1 MIRVENSKCDL
12 CGTCV
17 GGCPVDCITLK
28 EHELIVDHEICIE
41 CENCI
46 TICPVRALSNE
57 K

>member
-17 GGCPVDCITLK
+17 GVCPVDCITLK
-28 EHELIVDHEICIE
+28 EHELIVDHEICIN